1 MKYPNLFAPLQINGV
16 MLKNRIIAA
25 PMGVPKAML
34 VSSTY
39 YGGISLPDKA
49 RGGSGAVVV
58 SSYGTADIA
67 KCSSPFDKYARDVT
81 RETWSLLEEGGAVGV
96 MEFSFHPLKND
107 DGTIQAPSDGI
118 AYTGE
123 KAKAMTHEQM
133 HMQMERIQ

>member
-1 MKYPNLFAPLQINGV
+1 MKEMKYPNLFAPLQINGV

-58 SSYGTADIA
+58 SSIHFFNNSNSNFI
-67 KCSSPFDKYARDVT
+67 CNF
-81 RETWSLLEEGGAVGV
+81 L
-96 MEFSFHPLKND
+96 
-107 DGTIQAPSDGI
+107 
-118 AYTGE
+118 
-123 KAKAMTHEQM
+123 
-133 HMQMERIQ
+133 

>member
-1 MKYPNLFAPLQINGV
+1 MKEMKYQNLFAPLQINGV

-67 KCSSPFDKYARDVT
+67 NPLYGISVMMNM
-81 RETWSLLEEGGAVGV
+81 GAVWKIELV
-96 MEFSFHPLKND
+96 LP
-107 DGTIQAPSDGI
+107 
-118 AYTGE
+118 E
-123 KAKAMTHEQM
+123 K
-133 HMQMERIQ
+133 R